1 MFGLFSKKNRDE
13 AEAPLGLVAPF
24 PGRVLDLA
32 DVPDPVFSSGVLGP
46 GFAIDPAGELRE
58 VRSPVAGTVVTV
70 PETRHAVGLRAGNGA
85 EILVHVGVDTVGLK
99 GEGFTAHVQ
108 EGDAVEAGQLLLTV
122 EGPTVAA
129 RVPSLITPVVLTNAD
144 SFTTSVNLAAPDGA
158 ALMEVRAQ

>member
-1 MFGLFSKKNRDE
+1 M
-13 AEAPLGLVAPF
+13 
-24 PGRVLDLA
+24 
-32 DVPDPVFSSGVLGP
+32 
-46 GFAIDPAGELRE
+46 
-58 VRSPVAGTVVTV
+58 VTV